1 MTTPRPVPRLV
12 GLADGRLG
20 IVDEAGKPVAD
31 ATPLTMTAGDLRQAL
46 LLQLQVGHQL
56 GTRTTAQ
63 VGARVAQAAAAA
75 AAVAGARQGVTAAF
89 KNSTSVRRVVRD
101 EHGNVAYTVEE
112 RIPITTKETSA

>member
-75 AAVAGARQGVTAAF
+75 RQGVTAAF